1 MIMSP
6 SKLTSETQ
14 STTANTRATLFHVS
28 LPSRNLHVRANPT
41 ETGAENMADLLDRL
55 PETREEQLC

>member
-1 MIMSP
+1 MTA
-6 SKLTSETQ
+6 SK
-14 STTANTRATLFHVS
+14 RATLFHVS
-28 LPSRNLHVRANPT
+28 LPCGSFHVRANPT